1 MGIFYSRPT
10 EISTAIETSRNEQDR
25 YNNKETDGA
34 KYSTYDNGSLFSVDT
49 DKYKIEYSESGL
61 MTRFETYDKEGKIK
75 SVVSSTQ
82 NDDGSIEYYYDYAN
96 DDIIEQHEH
105 YKFDKQGD
113 EFVVT
118 EHFTDSDN
126 NGNYEYQEYVQ
137 YKDTRISSERD
148 LLIHNKNGR
157 FELDVTRYRG
167 NGKEF
172 TDIFDWYEGNDTL
185 AATVTERHDENG
197 NLFSTEYDNHYNDNI
212 LNRIKHPLG
221 SLERDSITKSVYN
234 ADGTR
239 IDFIDYGCNGTV
251 DKTELN
257 W

>member
-1 MGIFYSRPT
+1 MSIFYSRPT

-34 KYSTYDNGSLFSVDT
+34 KYGTYDDESLFSVDT
-49 DKYKIEYSESGL
+49 NEYKIEYSESGI
-61 MTRFETYDKEGKIK
+61 MTRFETYDKEGNIE

-96 DDIIEQHEH
+96 DDTIEQHEH

-113 EFVVT
+113 EFVET
-118 EHFTDSDN
+118 EHFKDSDN
-126 NGNYEYQEYVQ
+126 NGCYEYKEYTK
-137 YKDTRISSERD
+137 YDNGRISSERA
-148 LLIHNKNGR
+148 LLFNDNNRKL
-157 FELDVTRYRG
+157 ELDVTRYRG

-172 TDIFDWYEGNDTL
+172 TDIFDWYEGNNTL

-221 SLERDSITKSVYN
+221 SLERDSITKSVHN

-239 IDFIDYGCNGTV
+239 IDFIDYGCDGTV
-251 DKTELN
+251 DKTELY
-257 W
+257 

>member
-25 YNNKETDGA
+25 YNSKETDSA

-61 MTRFETYDKEGKIK
+61 MTRFETYDKEGNIK

-96 DDIIEQHEH
+96 DNFIEQHEH
-105 YKFDKQGD
+105 YKYDKQGD
-113 EFVVT
+113 EFVEV

-126 NGNYEYQEYVQ
+126 NGIYEYQEYAQ
-137 YKDTRISSERD
+137 YDNSVISSERY
-148 LLIHNKNGR
+148 LSYNNKNGAL
-157 FELDVTRYRG
+157 ELEATRHYE
-167 NGKEF
+167 NGKKRSD
-172 TDIFDWYEGNDTL
+172 TFDYYEENNTL
-185 AATVTERHDENG
+185 AATIKDIYDENG
-197 NLFSTEYDNHYNDNI
+197 NVVSTKYDNHYNDNI

-234 ADGTR
+234 TDGTR

-251 DKTELN
+251 DKTELY